1 MGRETLEVSDERDA
15 LKAQLARVERA
26 YDDLLGLVRRY
37 EQEREEIKGR
47 LRRLLIRIG
56 AGDPG

>member
-1 MGRETLEVSDERDA
+1 MGRETLEVSDERDS

-37 EQEREEIKGR
+37 ERERAEIKDR
-47 LRRLLIRIG
+47 LRRILLHIG
-56 AGDPG
+56 AGDPP